1 MRRPVAGCHAVPAG
15 GGVSDMGKVNQQ
27 LPFMCGK
34 CKKFFHTERAV
45 TDHARATPSGLKVVL
60 YRQFT
65 HIDMRDERE
74 PSMADRQIA
83 AMQAVACGE
92 PTDDAWLIP

>member
-1 MRRPVAGCHAVPAG
+1 
-15 GGVSDMGKVNQQ
+15 MGKVNQQ

-34 CKKFFHTERAV
+34 CKQFFNSEKAV
-45 TDHARATPSGLKVVL
+45 SDHARATHSGLHVVL
-60 YRQFT
+60 YRKFT
-65 HIDMRDERE
+65 TIDMRDERE

-83 AMQAVACGE
+83 ARQAIACGE